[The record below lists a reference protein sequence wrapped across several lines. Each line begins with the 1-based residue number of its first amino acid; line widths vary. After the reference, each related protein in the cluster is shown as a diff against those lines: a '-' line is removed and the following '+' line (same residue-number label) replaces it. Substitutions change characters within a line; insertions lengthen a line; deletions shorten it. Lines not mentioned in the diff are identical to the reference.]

1 MVTGLGVMLNL
12 KSETNSCEKWRFFV
26 IASVSRIK
34 ESKHQ
39 NFRDHD
45 SNTLVHNYLS
55 KSEFFYYMYTMNE
68 EDAEIRCMERRTVL
82 AGVYL
87 ENVPNHSKDDKKF
100 CRCQVGGQN
109 HASRQLGAAAHAI

>member
-1 MVTGLGVMLNL
+1 
-12 KSETNSCEKWRFFV
+12 
-26 IASVSRIK
+26 
-34 ESKHQ
+34 
-39 NFRDHD
+39 
-45 SNTLVHNYLS
+45 
-55 KSEFFYYMYTMNE
+55 MYTMNE

-109 HASRQLGAAAHAI
+109 HASRQLGAAAHAARQLGAAAHALTLRIR